1 MTKLVP
7 TAEHST
13 FFRDTR
19 TNAILN
25 TDKEGLRIYKE
36 KRRQSLEVKSLRKDV
51 DSIRQDMVELKIMV
65 RKILEKD

>member
-13 FFRDTR
+13 FFRDTK

-36 KRRQSLEVKSLRKDV
+36 KRRQSLEVKS
-51 DSIRQDMVELKIMV
+51 
-65 RKILEKD
+65 